1 MKKHEINAA
10 SAGQMLSASVD
21 LSQGFTNSLSSS
33 SQSNCERRKS
43 ASTKQRTAGSIVIRE
58 TYRNEL
64 PDDLY
69 DFYGF
74 CDLPFTHHRLPINK
88 LTDQ

>member
-1 MKKHEINAA
+1 
-10 SAGQMLSASVD
+10 MLSAGVD
-21 LSQGFTNSLSSS
+21 SWQGFSNLLSLSDL
-33 SQSNCERRKS
+33 SNCERRKS
-43 ASTKQRTAGSIVIRE
+43 ASTKQQTAGSIVIRE